1 MKLLLVMLLV
11 SGLLIGESRA
21 QGPFVRFFN
30 NIFTNFR
37 NRLGLGVKSTTST
50 ALLSTVTV
58 TTTITE
64 SIGLSSPDVGFV
76 PSIIQEPEII
86 TEMASTDSNTFTTI
100 TEETTDV
107 ASTDNP
113 LIINKVELP
122 IESSTPAEND
132 QVELEIGTE
141 GPELDHSDAS
151 VIEALAQVMLEVP
164 TTTPESLTT
173 PQNVV
178 SETEAIVIKNVPPV
192 LNSTTFST
200 LAPKRTI
207 HFTRPSWTPTF
218 LKLANRASTSRY
230 FFPATFR
237 RPKVDDSAISEIELH
252 TENFVLSPSK
262 PLSVENSLAP
272 RIPYVVKRHVDIESS
287 MTALNQQQSSVLS
300 VRAATD

>member
-21 QGPFVRFFN
+21 QRPFVRFFN
-30 NIFTNFR
+30 NLYTNFR

-50 ALLSTVTV
+50 ASLSTVTV

-64 SIGLSSPDVGFV
+64 SIGLSPDVGFV

-113 LIINKVELP
+113 LIINKVELS

-132 QVELEIGTE
+132 QVALEIGTE

-173 PQNVV
+173 PQNIV

-237 RPKVDDSAISEIELH
+237 RPKVVDSAISEIELH
-252 TENFVLSPSK
+252 TENFILSPSK
-262 PLSVENSLAP
+262 PLS
-272 RIPYVVKRHVDIESS
+272 
-287 MTALNQQQSSVLS
+287 
-300 VRAATD
+300 

>member
-122 IESSTPAEND
+122 IVESSTPAEND
-132 QVELEIGTE
+132 QVALEIGTE

-178 SETEAIVIKNVPPV
+178 SETEAMVIKNVPPV

-262 PLSVENSLAP
+262 PLS
-272 RIPYVVKRHVDIESS
+272 
-287 MTALNQQQSSVLS
+287 
-300 VRAATD
+300 

>member
-30 NIFTNFR
+30 NIYTNFR

-64 SIGLSSPDVGFV
+64 TIGLSPDVGFV
-76 PSIIQEPEII
+76 PSILQETEIN

-107 ASTDNP
+107 ASTDNS

-122 IESSTPAEND
+122 IESSTPAEKD

-164 TTTPESLTT
+164 TTTPEPLTT

-262 PLSVENSLAP
+262 PLS
-272 RIPYVVKRHVDIESS
+272 
-287 MTALNQQQSSVLS
+287 
-300 VRAATD
+300 